1 MEIVFGDNFFFLFF
15 YKAET
20 SMWPERRMTYG
31 SAVSLSNIQTSRC
44 SALSP
49 GRALDRRQYVLQQ
62 CVCWP

>member
-1 MEIVFGDNFFFLFF
+1 
-15 YKAET
+15 
-20 SMWPERRMTYG
+20 MWPERRMTYG